1 MANIV
6 NLDRVSKGYGAAGR
20 LLTDV
25 SLGLDDADR
34 IGVVGLNGAGKS
46 TLLRLLTKQEDPDD
60 GRVTHRRDL
69 RVLWLPQQ
77 LTLAPD
83 ATVRDVVLGTAWLD
97 EGMGAEHEWAGDAGV
112 RGILDGLGMPHL
124 GLDQPVGPMSGGE
137 RRRVA
142 LAALLVRDSDLLILD
157 EPTNHLDVGGVD
169 WLARH
174 LVGRKGALV
183 VVTHDRWFLDAVC
196 TTTWEVADQTVRAY
210 EGGFA
215 AWTLARAERERV
227 AAATEARRQNLL
239 RKEIAW
245 LRRGPPARTSKP
257 QFRIDAANALIAD
270 VPPARDTMSLQRMA
284 TSRLGKQVYDLE
296 NVELHAGPK
305 EILRDVT
312 WLVGPGDRIAILG
325 ANGAGKTTLLRM
337 LAGITR
343 PDGGRLGTGS
353 TVRPAFLSQELTE
366 LPGHLRVLEAVEE
379 VARRVQLGDRE
390 VSAAQLA
397 EVFGFDDRRLWTP
410 VSDLSGGERRR
421 LQMLRLLAGEPNVLL
436 FDEPTNDLD
445 TDTLA
450 SLEDLLDS
458 WPGTIIVASHD
469 RYLIERVTDTAYGM
483 FGDGRLVH
491 LPGGVDEYL
500 ARTAERAGSPP
511 GRRAPDRRARRPAR
525 GWHVRRRGPPGPQGA
540 DPAGTAARQARPARD
555 HAARSARGGRHRL
568 RPGRRVGHPAQ
579 GSARRTGADRGE
591 LDDPRRGPA
600 GELTGP
606 GTPARGPCAASHRH
620 MRDNRRRHLPHGVGD
635 TDMAHTPVNHPARPI
650 YRAIGGLTGLYL
662 VVFGVLG
669 IIASTGN
676 EILAQDDTRVLGQ
689 GTNLGFS
696 LLSVLL
702 GIVVLVG
709 TALGR
714 NIDVAI
720 NQWLAYALMVISLA
734 GLAFIRTDANIF
746 NFSITTVVVVMTAA
760 LVLLM
765 VGMYGKVGTE
775 DEAEAFQKARLV
787 L

>member
-69 RVLWLPQQ
+69 RALWLPQQ

-83 ATVRDVVLGTAWLD
+83 ATVRDVVLGTAWLN

-500 ARTAERAGSPP
+500 ARTAERAGS
-511 GRRAPDRRARRPAR
+511 APRVGVNPASAPT
-525 GWHVRRRGPPGPQGA
+525 GPS
-540 DPAGTAARQARPARD
+540 AGGMSAAEVRQARKELSRLERQLGKLDQRETTLLGQLAADATDYARV
-555 HAARSARGGRHRL
+555 A
-568 RPGRRVGHPAQ
+568 
-579 GSARRTGADRGE
+579 E
-591 LDDPRRGPA
+591 LDTQLKDLRAERERIEESWMTLA
-600 GELTGP
+600 E
-606 GTPARGPCAASHRH
+606 
-620 MRDNRRRHLPHGVGD
+620 DLPE
-635 TDMAHTPVNHPARPI
+635 
-650 YRAIGGLTGLYL
+650 
-662 VVFGVLG
+662 
-669 IIASTGN
+669 S
-676 EILAQDDTRVLGQ
+676 
-689 GTNLGFS
+689 
-696 LLSVLL
+696 
-702 GIVVLVG
+702 
-709 TALGR
+709 
-714 NIDVAI
+714 
-720 NQWLAYALMVISLA
+720 
-734 GLAFIRTDANIF
+734 
-746 NFSITTVVVVMTAA
+746 
-760 LVLLM
+760 
-765 VGMYGKVGTE
+765 
-775 DEAEAFQKARLV
+775 
-787 L
+787 

>member
-83 ATVRDVVLGTAWLD
+83 ATVRDVVLGTAWLG

-112 RGILDGLGMPHL
+112 RNILDGLGMPHL

-142 LAALLVRDSDLLILD
+142 LAALLVRDADLLILD

-215 AWTLARAERERV
+215 AWTLARVERERV
-227 AAATEARRQNLL
+227 AAAVEARRQNLL

-284 TSRLGKQVYDLE
+284 VSRLGKQVYELTD
-296 NVELHAGPK
+296 VELHAGPK
-305 EILRDVT
+305 EILRDAT
-312 WLVGPGDRIAILG
+312 WLIGPGDRIAILG

-343 PDGGRLGTGS
+343 PDGGRLTTGS
-353 TVRPAFLSQELTE
+353 TVRPAFLSQELVE

-450 SLEDLLDS
+450 ALEDLLDS

-500 ARTAERAGSPP
+500 ARTAERAGST
-511 GRRAPDRRARRPAR
+511 RAGGTP
-525 GWHVRRRGPPGPQGA
+525 
-540 DPAGTAARQARPARD
+540 TAAPTGPATSGMSAAEVRQARK
-555 HAARSARGGRHRL
+555 
-568 RPGRRVGHPAQ
+568 
-579 GSARRTGADRGE
+579 
-591 LDDPRRGPA
+591 
-600 GELTGP
+600 ELTRLERQLGKLDQREV
-606 GTPARGPCAASHRH
+606 TLLDQLAADATDYARVADLDTQLKDLRAERERIEESW
-620 MRDNRRRHLPHGVGD
+620 MTLAEELPEG
-635 TDMAHTPVNHPARPI
+635 
-650 YRAIGGLTGLYL
+650 
-662 VVFGVLG
+662 
-669 IIASTGN
+669 
-676 EILAQDDTRVLGQ
+676 
-689 GTNLGFS
+689 
-696 LLSVLL
+696 
-702 GIVVLVG
+702 
-709 TALGR
+709 
-714 NIDVAI
+714 
-720 NQWLAYALMVISLA
+720 
-734 GLAFIRTDANIF
+734 
-746 NFSITTVVVVMTAA
+746 
-760 LVLLM
+760 
-765 VGMYGKVGTE
+765 
-775 DEAEAFQKARLV
+775 
-787 L
+787 

>member
-83 ATVRDVVLGTAWLD
+83 ATVRDVVLGTAWLV

-112 RGILDGLGMPHL
+112 RNILDGLGMPHL

-215 AWTLARAERERV
+215 AWILARAERERV

-284 TSRLGKQVYDLE
+284 VSRLGKQVYELTD
-296 NVELHAGPK
+296 VELHAGPK

-343 PDGGRLGTGS
+343 PDGGRLATGS
-353 TVRPAFLSQELTE
+353 TVRPAFLSQELAE

-450 SLEDLLDS
+450 ALEDLLDS

-500 ARTAERAGSPP
+500 ARTAERAGVT
-511 GRRAPDRRARRPAR
+511 RAGGAPAAAPT
-525 GWHVRRRGPPGPQGA
+525 GPATSGMS
-540 DPAGTAARQARPARD
+540 AAEVRQARKELTRLERQLGKLDQREATLLDQLAADATDYARV
-555 HAARSARGGRHRL
+555 A
-568 RPGRRVGHPAQ
+568 
-579 GSARRTGADRGE
+579 E
-591 LDDPRRGPA
+591 LDTQLKD
-600 GELTGP
+600 L
-606 GTPARGPCAASHRH
+606 
-620 MRDNRRRHLPHGVGD
+620 
-635 TDMAHTPVNHPARPI
+635 
-650 YRAIGGLTGLYL
+650 RAERERIEESWMTL
-662 VVFGVLG
+662 
-669 IIASTGN
+669 AE
-676 EILAQDDTRVLGQ
+676 EIPEG
-689 GTNLGFS
+689 
-696 LLSVLL
+696 
-702 GIVVLVG
+702 
-709 TALGR
+709 
-714 NIDVAI
+714 
-720 NQWLAYALMVISLA
+720 
-734 GLAFIRTDANIF
+734 
-746 NFSITTVVVVMTAA
+746 
-760 LVLLM
+760 
-765 VGMYGKVGTE
+765 
-775 DEAEAFQKARLV
+775 
-787 L
+787 